1 MNHQTIGFVFVEAN
15 VKKWGLAP
23 MHGTLAPP
31 PAYGLEAGS
40 LLLERGTTAAT
51 SSTRATYRHPSSY
64 DSDED
69 DDDDDEQPLIQIDIP
84 RNGNATRYPQY
95 PPPEYSTFPR
105 SPAMI
110 PPALAAAARY
120 DSGTDTEDN
129 VSASSTSSSSN
140 DSFLGNN
147 NNHSRR
153 HHHS

>member
-1 MNHQTIGFVFVEAN
+1 
-15 VKKWGLAP
+15 

-51 SSTRATYRHPSSY
+51 SSTRATFRHASSY
-64 DSDED
+64 DSDQD

-84 RNGNATRYPQY
+84 RNGNGTRYPQY
-95 PPPEYSTFPR
+95 SPPEYSTFPR

-110 PPALAAAARY
+110 PPALAAARY

-129 VSASSTSSSSN
+129 ISASSTSSSSN
-140 DSFLGNN
+140 GSFLRNHHSNN
-147 NNHSRR
+147 NRR
-153 HHHS
+153 HHS